1 MTLLDSLQKH
11 TEVCEEMY
19 RLMLE
24 LNRTL
29 KAGTSTPDAALLD
42 RKRAALAT
50 LESSLAELK
59 SLGGRREGASAEDRS
74 AMEKCQR
81 TILKAML
88 LDRENDQL
96 LLKNA
101 MVRPPVAAPA
111 KPAPG
116 HLAKIY
122 GKHR

>member
-1 MTLLDSLQKH
+1 MTLLESLQTH
-11 TEVCEEMY
+11 TDVCEEMY

-29 KAGTSTPDAALLD
+29 KAGTQTPDAALLE
-42 RKRAALAT
+42 RKRAALTT

-59 SLGGRREGASAEDRS
+59 SYGERRSAPSAEQRG

-81 TILKAML
+81 TILKALL
-88 LDRENDQL
+88 LDRENEQL

-101 MVRPPVAAPA
+101 MVRPPAVAPA

-116 HLAKIY
+116 HLAKLY
-122 GKHR
+122 GKHS

>member
-1 MTLLDSLQKH
+1 MTLLESLLTH
-11 TEVCEEMY
+11 THVCEEMY

-29 KAGTSTPDAALLD
+29 KAGTQTPDAALLD

-59 SLGGRREGASAEDRS
+59 SLGESRESTSAELRS

-81 TILKAML
+81 TILKALL
-88 LDRENDQL
+88 LDRENEQL

-101 MVRPPVAAPA
+101 MVRPGPSAPV

-116 HLAKIY
+116 HLARLY
-122 GKHR
+122 GKHG